1 MDSASDRLTEK
12 SRRKDVARTI
22 SITKRDAAR
31 CEIEA
36 AVAVLALQKNY
47 LSAELLAHA
56 AIDVIDGV
64 AKHHNVMTLTREF
77 YETHI
82 KDEYLKAA
90 KRHIKAPYN
99 FFKHSDRDAGTAL
112 DRFDPEISPWRIFTA
127 IVDFHKCFGE
137 RTWLMTAFLCWFW
150 SRNPDVAG
158 EAVLEAVAMFN
169 ESNGDMSKLSLS
181 EATESLKRF
190 YLYYLINEDEVRAT
204 KLFRQLNSV

>member
-1 MDSASDRLTEK
+1 MSGEADNRL
-12 SRRKDVARTI
+12 SRNIAATTI
-22 SITKRDAAR
+22 SVTKSDAAR

-36 AVAVLALQKNY
+36 AIAVFALQRNY
-47 LSAELLAHA
+47 LAAELVAHA

-64 AKHHNVMTLTREF
+64 AKHHNVMTLTRTF
-77 YETHI
+77 YETYI

-112 DRFDPEISPWRIFTA
+112 DKFDPEVSSWRIFTA
-127 IVDFHKCFGE
+127 IADFHACFGE

-158 EAVLEAVAMFN
+158 ESVLSAVATFN
-169 ESNGDMSKLSLS
+169 ESKGDMSKLQLNEAIDSL
-181 EATESLKRF
+181 RNF
-190 YLYYLINEDEVRAT
+190 YLFYLNNEENVRT
-204 KLFRQLNSV
+204 SKLFRQLNTA